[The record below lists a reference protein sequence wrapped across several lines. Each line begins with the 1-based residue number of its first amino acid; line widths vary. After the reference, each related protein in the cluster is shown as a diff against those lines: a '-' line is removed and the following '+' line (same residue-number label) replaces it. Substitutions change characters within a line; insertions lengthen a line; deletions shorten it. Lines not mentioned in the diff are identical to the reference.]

1 MPKGN
6 QIPGLPINEEAA
18 RQFLCA
24 HVFDTLDTA
33 TRSMDIET
41 AGALAE
47 ALVHEIEHSL
57 AIVEREKRW
66 KTLIQ
71 LLTKQNPTATDLER
85 IRLLRIRQGVTL

>member
-18 RQFLCA
+18 RQFLCQ
-24 HVFDTLDTA
+24 HVFETLDTA

-41 AGALAE
+41 AGALGE
-47 ALVHEIEHSL
+47 AIVHEIEHSL

-66 KTLIQ
+66 KTLVQ
-71 LLTKQNPTATDLER
+71 LLSKQNSTAADLER
-85 IRLLRIRQGVTL
+85 IRLLCIRQGVTL